1 MKIEFT
7 VPFRRAPAPGTLL
20 VEPPPQVQGR
30 PPRIA
35 RLVALAHKLDAL
47 VRSGAITYA
56 ELARLG
62 HISPR
67 RVLRKSWFW
76 CIWRRRSRNTFC
88 FSPRVTL
95 GLSPSWGCARSRVSR
110 AGIASM
116 RCLSDGSSPALDR
129 HRDVFAM

>member
-7 VPFRRAPAPGTLL
+7 VPFRRVPAPGTLL
-20 VEPPPQVQGR
+20 VE
-30 PPRIA
+30 
-35 RLVALAHKLDAL
+35 
-47 VRSGAITYA
+47 RSRDWVTF
-56 ELARLG
+56 
-62 HISPR
+62 PR
-67 RVLRKSWFW
+67 RALRKSWFW

-95 GLSPSWGCARSRVSR
+95 GSSPSWSCARSRVSR
-110 AGIASM
+110 AGIGSM